1 VLRGTDSSLLD
12 EWEKLRD
19 PNYKPDEVE
28 EKPAEASDIT
38 RNKREFTALIRT
50 EIFRYMQQLISG
62 KITLPELDD
71 YYTDHD
77 RIRLDNE
84 ARNGRHTYVEP
95 SEDGQTWRVCQ
106 VLIDPE
112 ELNDWQLEFRVDLPL
127 AREDGKPTLV
137 FVSMSRIG

>member
-1 VLRGTDSSLLD
+1 VTRTTSRTRSG
-12 EWEKLRD
+12 KA
-19 PNYKPDEVE
+19 VE
-28 EKPAEASDIT
+28 APDIT

-50 EIFRYMQQLISG
+50 EIFRFLRSLAAENYAAAVAAVGGSWTADSLAATMD
-62 KITLPELDD
+62 P
-71 YYTDHD
+71 YYADHE

-95 SEDGQTWRVCQ
+95 SEDMKSWRICQ

-112 ELNDWQLEFRVDLPL
+112 ELNDWQAEFSVDLDQ

-137 FVSMSRIG
+137 LTAVQRIG

>member
-28 EKPAEASDIT
+28 EKPVAAPDIT

-50 EIFRYMQQLISG
+50 EIFRYLQQLIRG
-62 KITLPELDD
+62 QIDLPELDD
-71 YYTDHD
+71 YYADHD

-84 ARNGRHTYVEP
+84 ARNGRHTYVQP
-95 SEDGQTWRVCQ
+95 SDDGQTWRVNQ

-112 ELNDWQLEFRVDLPL
+112 ELNDWQLEFRVDLPQAL
-127 AREDGKPTLV
+127 EDGKPTLE
-137 FVSMSRIG
+137 FVSLSRIG